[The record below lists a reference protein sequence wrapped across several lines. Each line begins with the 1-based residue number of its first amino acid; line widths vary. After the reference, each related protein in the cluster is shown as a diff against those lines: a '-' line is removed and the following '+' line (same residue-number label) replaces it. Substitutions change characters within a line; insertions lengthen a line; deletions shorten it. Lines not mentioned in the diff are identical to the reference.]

1 MTDSERKQKTG
12 RALIGYAVGG
22 FLACLFGSVYTYF
35 GFGVT
40 SAHMTFA
47 FAPLAAGFAVYLLLR
62 YTRLPYPGCW
72 AARLFA
78 FSLTAFTM
86 HHLIEGVFDI
96 AGAFSEWAFLMPVFA
111 ALLLALA
118 LFFYFF
124 DIYRDF
130 LSKTTR

>member
-12 RALIGYAVGG
+12 RALIGYAAGS

-47 FAPLAAGFAVYLLLR
+47 FVPLAIGFLVFLLLR

-72 AARLFA
+72 ATRLFA
-78 FSLTAFTM
+78 YALTAFTM
-86 HHLIEGVFDI
+86 HHIIEGVFDI
-96 AGAFSEWAFLMPVFA
+96 AGAFSDWNFLMPVFA
-111 ALLLALA
+111 ALLLAVA
-118 LFFYFF
+118 VFFYFF

-130 LSKTTR
+130 LSKTAR